1 MKWTVRFLIS
11 AASLGV
17 AVWVVGGIEIT
28 SSQLVTQIATLLLV
42 AAVFGVL
49 NTFLKPVIK
58 LFGCAFYVLTLGL
71 FSLVVN
77 GCLLW
82 LTSWLAGKWDLP
94 FHVDGFWAAFWG
106 ALITGVVG
114 WLLNLFVGGDDD

>member
-1 MKWTVRFLIS
+1 MRFLIS